1 MWYNNFMMNDITLY
15 LDMDG
20 VLANFNKKFLAIES
34 QLPDHQKF
42 RDAVMIHHIF
52 EDLDF
57 MPDTQ
62 QLLNHVSR
70 LHDVHIEILTSM
82 GTFDPIRGNEAKRQK
97 MLWLNKHNIPYKPNF
112 VRTKTEK
119 AQYAHDHA
127 ILIDDSIGCI
137 SPFIEKMGHGIL
149 HVNATD
155 SIRMLDSTILQIRAL
170 DALRS

>member
-1 MWYNNFMMNDITLY
+1 MITLY

-20 VLANFNKKFLAIES
+20 VLADFNKAYTKLRTGAADNPER
-34 QLPDHQKF
+34 F
-42 RDAVMIHHIF
+42 RTAVVVHKIF

-70 LHDVHIEILTSM
+70 LKDINVEILTSV
-82 GTFDPIRGNEAKRQK
+82 GTFDPFRGEEAKRQK
-97 MLWLNKHNIPYKPNF
+97 MVWLNKHNIPYRTNF

-119 AQYAHDHA
+119 AKYANDHT

-155 SIRMLDSTILQIRAL
+155 SIRLLDSTIKMIRAV